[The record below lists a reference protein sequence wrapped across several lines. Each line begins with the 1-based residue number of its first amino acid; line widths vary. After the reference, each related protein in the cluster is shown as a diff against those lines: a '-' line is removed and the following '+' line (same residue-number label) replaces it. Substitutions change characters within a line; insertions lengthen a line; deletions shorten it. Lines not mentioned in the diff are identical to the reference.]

1 MPAKLYVKAC
11 QLAGSRE
18 IKENGPRSWPLAVRP
33 SPKGSSG
40 LGSGSGWGSRTENY
54 LDMILYILYTIVTLL
69 IPRAYWDTFWATK
82 PKRRHVKSLK
92 GKYKVIRKSHQIK

>member
-18 IKENGPRSWPLAVRP
+18 IKENGPRSWPLAVKP
-33 SPKGSSG
+33 SPKRSS
-40 LGSGSGWGSRTENY
+40 GSGSGWGSPTENY
-54 LDMILYILYTIVTLL
+54 LDMILYTIVTLL
-69 IPRAYWDTFWATK
+69 IPRAYWDTFWAAK

-92 GKYKVIRKSHQIK
+92 GKYKVTRKSHQIK